1 MTTVISYEE
10 TMSNG
15 KNKTNNLFFVYKL
28 GRKYPLEIFWK
39 YYQVDV

>member
-15 KNKTNNLFFVYKL
+15 KNKTNNFFYCVQIRQK
-28 GRKYPLEIFWK
+28 IST
-39 YYQVDV
+39 